1 MVRILISAVI
11 ALLVALGALWW
22 QYDRKAEAL
31 GTVTAERDTANNVVS
46 SLRTTMRLQR
56 ELMTDLAELDRKN
69 TEALTNARKE
79 NSQLAADVAAG
90 RKRLRVDAVCP
101 GGMPEAA
108 SAASTPDDRTAE
120 LNPAARPTYH
130 ALRDQLLTTENAL
143 AGLQEWV
150 REAFSGG
157 K

>member
-1 MVRILISAVI
+1 MVRVLISAVI
-11 ALLVALGALWW
+11 ALRW

-31 GTVTAERDTANNVVS
+31 GSVTAERDIANNVVS

-56 ELMTDLAELDRKN
+56 ELMSDLEELDRN
-69 TEALTNARKE
+69 STEDLQDGLQDND
-79 NSQLAADVAAG
+79 QLAADVAAG
-90 RKRLRVDAVCP
+90 RKRLHVDAVCP

-108 SAASTPDDRTAE
+108 SPSSETDDRTAE

-143 AGLQEWV
+143 AGLQDWV
-150 REAFSGG
+150 REACISGE
-157 K
+157 

>member
-1 MVRILISAVI
+1 MVRVLISAVI

-79 NSQLAADVAAG
+79 NSQLAVDVAAG
-90 RKRLRVDAVCP
+90 RKRLRVNAACP
-101 GGMPEAA
+101 AGVSEAA

-120 LNPAARPTYH
+120 LNPAARQTYH
-130 ALRDQLLTTENAL
+130 ALRDQLVTTENAL

-150 REAFSGG
+150 REACSGG